1 MRIINF
7 GQMVSLEHGT
17 QIAHQI
23 TVELPSGQRHQVL
36 TDDSTVQQLVDL
48 ISGGTEQARTVPQH
62 KTLEEVLDQESDVG
76 DMFGGDLDPGELR
89 DLDESHEPEVVMGAL
104 SGMSPVY
111 ETPSGGLGRP
121 QQREAKR
128 LPVDSDGFLVPVR
141 AKTVPR
147 DEMGYP
153 IVPHRTADVPNTPDD
168 DGEGDGYQ
176 I

>member
-23 TVELPSGQRHQVL
+23 TVEMPSGQRQQVL

-48 ISGGTEQARTVPQH
+48 VSGATPQPR
-62 KTLEEVLDQESDVG
+62 TLEEVLEQEDIG
-76 DMFGGDLDPGELR
+76 EEFGGDLDPGEI
-89 DLDESHEPEVVMGAL
+89 LDEVVHHDPEVVMGAL
-104 SGMSPVY
+104 AGEVPVD
-111 ETPSGGLGRP
+111 EAPRGGIGRP
-121 QQREAKR
+121 PVDNEGFY
-128 LPVDSDGFLVPVR
+128 LPVQ

-147 DEMGYP
+147 DELGYP
-153 IVPHRTADVPNTPDD
+153 IVPRRVAPVVNVPDD
-168 DGEGDGYQ
+168 DGESDGYQ